1 MYLCYISLDTL
12 IFHTL
17 SSFFFSFALPIL
29 YVLQMSFLAR
39 TFSQIIARSGTT
51 TTTALLLKPRQPT
64 SFTLRLASTPSSQ
77 QSNKLKKFH
86 LFLFLCTYIGGDYE
100 KKKYEYLLVDVK
112 GQNSNVALVQL
123 NRPKALNALCD
134 GLMKEVRAIFIY

>member
-1 MYLCYISLDTL
+1 M
-12 IFHTL
+12 
-17 SSFFFSFALPIL
+17 
-29 YVLQMSFLAR
+29 
-39 TFSQIIARSGTT
+39 
-51 TTTALLLKPRQPT
+51 
-64 SFTLRLASTPSSQ
+64 
-77 QSNKLKKFH
+77 
-86 LFLFLCTYIGGDYE
+86 